1 MAQALYRKWRSRSF
15 AELVGQPHIVR
26 TLENALETG
35 RVAHAYL
42 FNGPRGTGKTSTA
55 RLLAKALCCVGE
67 GDARPCGA
75 CPACRAIDNSSYLD
89 LNEIDAA
96 SNNGVEDVRELR
108 HQVQSAPTEGEVKIF
123 IIDEVHMLSTSAF
136 NALLKTLEEPPP
148 HAYFMLAT
156 TEVHKIPATV
166 ISRCQRF
173 DFRRIGSAEI
183 EAHLATIAKK
193 EGCDVEEA
201 ALSMIAD
208 SAQGGMRDAIGLLDQ
223 VVSFGHDTVSL
234 ELVQSMLGLSDIQ
247 AINSFIDSLV
257 AGDKQRGLEILESVV
272 EQGRSLPEFLKQLVT
287 QLRWVFRMQMDRT
300 GSSLDEVSRDQAKVI
315 RGWAERWPE
324 AHTLHALSLFLDTL
338 SRMGVSQQP
347 LGQTQHPQIL
357 IEIALVQAIDGPPSS
372 MPAPARE
379 AIPAQPPVSQSKKPG
394 SQPTKP
400 APRANGV
407 RTQAAPA
414 RTDPDRTRPGSRV
427 PEMERERE
435 VLARMRKR
443 WGEERIWELAKKHGS
458 DRLRNALRHI
468 KGLRVVDTRVYVL
481 FASEAD
487 SNLARASEWFH
498 EKMRDYA
505 GDDTALECQHG
516 DDVMIRRPLAGW
528 DESEAPTA
536 SDAGMLSQNMIDE
549 IGVFMRDKVGATELD
564 QQEIVAL
571 LARMQQPHNSE

>member
-55 RLLAKALCCVGE
+55 RLLAKALCCLGQ
-67 GDARPCGA
+67 GDEKPCGK
-75 CPACRAIDNSSYLD
+75 CRACLAIDDSSYLD

-136 NALLKTLEEPPP
+136 NALLKTLEEPPV
-148 HAYFMLAT
+148 HVYFMLAT
-156 TEVHKIPATV
+156 TEVHRIPATV

-173 DFRRIGSAEI
+173 DFRRIGASEI
-183 EAHLATIAKK
+183 EAHLANIAAA
-193 EGCDVEEA
+193 EGCNVEEA
-201 ALSMIAD
+201 ALAMIAD

-234 ELVQSMLGLSDIQ
+234 DLVQSMLGLSDIQ

-257 AGDKQRGLEILESVV
+257 AGDKQQGLEVLESVV

-287 QLRWVFRMQMDRT
+287 QLRWIFRMQMDRT
-300 GSSLDEVSRDQAKVI
+300 GASLDEVSRDQAKVI

-338 SRMGVSQQP
+338 SRMGASQQP

-357 IEIALVQAIDGPPSS
+357 IEIALVQAIDGPARP
-372 MPAPARE
+372 MPPPARE
-379 AIPAQPPVSQSKKPG
+379 AVPAQAPVSQPKRTVSV
-394 SQPTKP
+394 PTP
-400 APRANGV
+400 APRANGA

-427 PEMERERE
+427 PETEREHKI
-435 VLARMRKR
+435 LARMRKR
-443 WGEERIWELAKKHGS
+443 WAEERIWELAKKHGS

-468 KGLRVVDTRVYVL
+468 KGLRVVDNCVYVL

-498 EKMRDYA
+498 EKMCDYA
-505 GDDTALECQHG
+505 GDNTALECQHG
-516 DDVMIRRPLAGW
+516 DDVMIRKPRTGW
-528 DESEAPTA
+528 DGSEAPTA
-536 SDAGMLSQNMIDE
+536 PDVSALSKTMIEE
-549 IGVFMRDKVGATELD
+549 IGAFMKDKIGATELD
-564 QQEIVAL
+564 QQEVVAL

>member
-1 MAQALYRKWRSRSF
+1 MAEALYRRWRSKSF

-55 RLLAKALCCVGE
+55 RLLAKALCCRGQE
-67 GDARPCGA
+67 DARPCGE
-75 CPACRAIDNSSYLD
+75 CRACRAIDNSSYLD

-108 HQVQSAPTEGEVKIF
+108 HQVQSAPTEEAEVKIF
-123 IIDEVHMLSTSAF
+123 IIDEVHMLSASAF

-148 HAYFMLAT
+148 HVYFMLAT
-156 TEVHKIPATV
+156 TEAHRVPATV

-183 EAHLATIAKK
+183 EAHLATIAKE

-201 ALSMIAD
+201 ALAMIAE

-257 AGDKQRGLEILESVV
+257 AGDKQQGLEVLESVV

-300 GSSLDEVSRDQAKVI
+300 GSALEEVSRDQAKVI
-315 RGWAERWPE
+315 REWAERWPE

-338 SRMGVSQQP
+338 SRMGASQLP
-347 LGQTQHPQIL
+347 LAQTQHPQIL
-357 IEIALVQAIDGPPSS
+357 IEIALVQAIDGPARPV
-372 MPAPARE
+372 PPPARE
-379 AIPAQPPVSQSKKPG
+379 VVPAQAPVSQPKRTAPA
-394 SQPTKP
+394 P
-400 APRANGV
+400 APRANGA

-414 RTDPDRTRPGSRV
+414 RTDPDRTRSGSRV
-427 PEMERERE
+427 PEMERERKA
-435 VLARMRKR
+435 LARMRKR
-443 WGEERIWELAKKHGS
+443 WAEERIWELAKKHGS

-468 KGLRVVDTRVYVL
+468 KGLRVVDNCVYVL

-487 SNLARASEWFH
+487 SNLARGSDWFH

-505 GDDTALECQHG
+505 GDDTTLECQHG
-516 DDVMIRRPLAGW
+516 DDVMIRRPRAGW
-528 DESEAPTA
+528 DGSEAPTA
-536 SDAGMLSQNMIDE
+536 SDTGALSKTMIEE
-549 IGVFMRDKVGATELD
+549 IGVFMKDKIGATELD
-564 QQEIVAL
+564 RQAVDVL